1 MLGEESMRCTLFDP
15 FTDMELQRLH
25 HSMMEAVYLR
35 ELDDPTRLDLLE
47 WMRDELQRRMKME
60 EEE

>member
-1 MLGEESMRCTLFDP
+1 MNRCTLFDR

-25 HSMMEAVYLR
+25 HSMMETVYLR
-35 ELDDPTRLDLLE
+35 ELDDPTRLDLLA
-47 WMRDELQRRMKME
+47 WMGDELQRRLKME